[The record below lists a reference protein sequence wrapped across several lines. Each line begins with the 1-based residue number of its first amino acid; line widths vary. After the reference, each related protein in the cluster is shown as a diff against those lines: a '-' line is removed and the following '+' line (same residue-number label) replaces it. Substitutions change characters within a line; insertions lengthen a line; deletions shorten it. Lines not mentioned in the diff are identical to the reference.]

1 MSVALASHPLLQ
13 GSWGPAVPWSVAA
26 VPKPV
31 APTGRAGPSAEL
43 MGSFQICSLL
53 GDVEVED
60 SVKGKAVLQMLFFT
74 IRQCLNTL

>member
-1 MSVALASHPLLQ
+1 MALASHPLLQ

-26 VPKPV
+26 VPWSV